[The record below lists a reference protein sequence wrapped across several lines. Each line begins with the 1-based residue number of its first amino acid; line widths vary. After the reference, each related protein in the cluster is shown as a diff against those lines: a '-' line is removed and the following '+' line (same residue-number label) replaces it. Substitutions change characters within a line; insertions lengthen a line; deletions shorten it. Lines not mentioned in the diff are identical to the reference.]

1 MLCEPLLA
9 IQPPTQTALVDAF
22 FAYVQSFFYGRG
34 FGAWAGYATPGCQN
48 TTIDVTRA
56 DRQWWWQTCTEFGYF
71 QPAPAVNSVRSTR
84 LTLDYFRQHCADLFG
99 AGVWPDTEATNRC
112 VCLWVFGFKQAMNLD
127 GVTFHQ
133 VSCSSHDVFFL

>member
-1 MLCEPLLA
+1 MQYRAPQYGAKHVLCEPLLA
-9 IQPPTQTALVDAF
+9 IQPPTQPALVDAF

-112 VCLWVFGFKQAMNLD
+112 VFSCGTAAVF
-127 GVTFHQ
+127 
-133 VSCSSHDVFFL
+133 